1 LSDFIY
7 QMQFA
12 LASIGADH
20 FSAFVW
26 RFFPFVIL
34 FELPIQI
41 GIIVGVLRYTARRAL
56 PSTRRA
62 VAYAPAVSFI
72 VTAYGEGALVGL
84 SIRSLL
90 LQRYA
95 GPIEIIAVIDGAAA
109 NGATLDAARALG
121 EFAATIPRRSLRVVP
136 KWQRGG
142 RVSTLNAGLALAHG
156 EILFN
161 VDGDTSFDNNMVE
174 VAVRNF
180 RDPNTVAVAGNIR
193 VRNPDDSLVT
203 GLQAMEYMIAI
214 GLGRTGLSTFNTINN
229 VSGAFGIFRTD
240 FLRAL
245 GGWNTGT
252 AEDLDLTLRIKQY
265 FGRNPHLRM
274 RFDPRAIGHTE
285 VPNTFGSFF
294 KQRLTWDGDLFHTYM
309 RSHRH
314 AFSPRL
320 VGWANFLALVWTG
333 LLWQL
338 VLPALIF
345 VYTAIGIF
353 AGFKTVSAV
362 LPITYLYYLTVT
374 LIMFGSYVLFVSDRP
389 LEDIRFMLYAPIYP
403 IFGFVSRLWSFIAL
417 LRDAFLRSFLDSP
430 MAPYW
435 VLRMGRY

>member
-1 LSDFIY
+1 MSDFIY

-12 LASIGADH
+12 LMNVGADH
-20 FSAFVW
+20 LSTFLW

-34 FELPIQI
+34 FELPIQL
-41 GIIVGVLRYTARRAL
+41 GILVGVARYAV
-56 PSTRRA
+56 RRA
-62 VAYAPAVSFI
+62 VPSRWAAAPYTPSVSFI
-72 VTAYGEGALVGL
+72 VTAYGEGVLIAL

-90 LQRYA
+90 LQRYN

-109 NGATLDAARALG
+109 NGATLEGARALQA
-121 EFAATIPRRSLRVVP
+121 FALTIPRRSLRVVP

-193 VRNPDDSLVT
+193 VRNPEDSLVT
-203 GLQAMEYMIAI
+203 GLQALEYMIAI
-214 GLGRTGLSTFNTINN
+214 GLGRTGLSSFNTINN
-229 VSGAFGIFRTD
+229 VSGAFGIFRIE

-265 FGRNPHLRM
+265 FGRNPHLRI

-285 VPNTFGSFF
+285 VPNTFAAYF

-314 AFSPRL
+314 AFSPGL
-320 VGWANFLALVWTG
+320 VGWPNFFALVWTG

-345 VYTAIGIF
+345 AYTAIGLF
-353 AGFKTVSAV
+353 VGFKTISAV
-362 LPITYLYYLTVT
+362 LPITYLYYFAVT
-374 LIMFGSYVLFVSDRP
+374 LVMFGAYVLFVSDRP
-389 LEDIRFMLYAPIYP
+389 REDIRFVLLLPIYP
-403 IFGFVSRLWSFIAL
+403 LFGFVSRLWSFIAL
-417 LRDAFLRSFLDSP
+417 LRDAVLRTFLDSP

-435 VLRMGRY
+435 VLRMGRF